1 MPGRHAPPSRCKPT
15 RRVRPTRK
23 AWLRRSYRV
32 VPGCSCQVVRQPPRA
47 CSSRFTTVP
56 PVPRRYHVESAFPR
70 EYLQYHQY
78 PAWGDVL
85 GSGFEIESNPRSS
98 RRYCRRLREN
108 KENSSQDRS
117 LRTSPLSRA
126 SRDAAAIALQ
136 CRHDWRKYPARVSH
150 PSRRMRQRF
159 KLRSTSSSFS
169 PVEIK
174 AKIGDR
180 NIRNTLLAG
189 AACLLSLALG
199 GVLEPLF
206 KKYPNHP
213 GYSWSRTSRV
223 ANFATESNR

>member
-1 MPGRHAPPSRCKPT
+1 M
-15 RRVRPTRK
+15 
-23 AWLRRSYRV
+23 
-32 VPGCSCQVVRQPPRA
+32 
-47 CSSRFTTVP
+47 
-56 PVPRRYHVESAFPR
+56 
-70 EYLQYHQY
+70 
-78 PAWGDVL
+78 L

-223 ANFATESNR
+223 ANFATESNRSATPNSIHPQQLGLELFDITVRHKRRNPEEQYGRPFHAPR

>member
-1 MPGRHAPPSRCKPT
+1 MNSQSRARLDARQARAALKMQINKT
-15 RRVRPTRK
+15 GQNDAEGLAQTF
-23 AWLRRSYRV
+23 
-32 VPGCSCQVVRQPPRA
+32 VPGGTGLFM
-47 CSSRFTTVP
+47 SSRSTATARVLFSVHHGPT
-56 PVPRRYHVESAFPR
+56 RRYHVESAFPR

-169 PVEIK
+169 QVEIK

-189 AACLLSLALG
+189 AACLLSLW
-199 GVLEPLF
+199 P
-206 KKYPNHP
+206 
-213 GYSWSRTSRV
+213 
-223 ANFATESNR
+223 

>member
-1 MPGRHAPPSRCKPT
+1 MQINKTGQNDAEGLAQT
-15 RRVRPTRK
+15 F
-23 AWLRRSYRV
+23 
-32 VPGCSCQVVRQPPRA
+32 VPGGTGLFM
-47 CSSRFTTVP
+47 SSRSTATARVLFSVHHGPTGTPAGTTSSSV
-56 PVPRRYHVESAFPR
+56 FPR

-85 GSGFEIESNPRSS
+85 GSGFEIEGNPRSS

-199 GVLEPLF
+199 GRP
-206 KKYPNHP
+206 
-213 GYSWSRTSRV
+213 RTPVQEISQP
-223 ANFATESNR
+223 SGL